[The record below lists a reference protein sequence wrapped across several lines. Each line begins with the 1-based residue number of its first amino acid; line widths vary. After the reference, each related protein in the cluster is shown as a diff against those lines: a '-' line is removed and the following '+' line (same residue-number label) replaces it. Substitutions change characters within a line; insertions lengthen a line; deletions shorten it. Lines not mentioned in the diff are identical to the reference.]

1 MRELTLSI
9 ALIIL
14 TAAGLSG
21 QTQDSLRVLALP
33 EGQPFS
39 CRTPE
44 QDAANTLPSQFIAG
58 EYMFG
63 SPPAPDRPQWSREIT
78 VAFDSIGRVL
88 ILTDERSF
96 GRLGSQSVFA
106 RLDSTGTLKGTRTE
120 VTVDSAA
127 LENAGKRRDARSA
140 LAALRPPVT
149 RPLTADETKQLS
161 ALTEWLWTHRCPPRL
176 LRPKP

>member
-9 ALIIL
+9 SLALL
-14 TAAGLSG
+14 TAAGLSA

-33 EGQPFS
+33 EGQPFR
-39 CRTPE
+39 CRTPD
-44 QDAANTLPSQFIAG
+44 QDSAQRLPSQFIAG

-78 VAFDSIGRVL
+78 VAFDSLGRVL

-106 RLDSTGTLKGTRTE
+106 KLDSTGTLIGTRTV
-120 VTVDSAA
+120 VTVDSVA
-127 LENAGKRRDARSA
+127 LQRARKQGDAKGA
-140 LAALRPPVT
+140 LAAAHPPVT

-161 ALTEWLWTHRCPPRL
+161 ALTAWLWTHRCPPRL
-176 LRPKP
+176 RLPTP